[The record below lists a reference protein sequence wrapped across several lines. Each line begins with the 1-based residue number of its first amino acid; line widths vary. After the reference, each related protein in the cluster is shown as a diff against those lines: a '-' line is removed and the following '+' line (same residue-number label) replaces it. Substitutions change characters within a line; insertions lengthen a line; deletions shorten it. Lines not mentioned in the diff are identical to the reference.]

1 VRFIAGFILKF
12 TNWYSV
18 IGVLSFCGLVFCC
31 LFVCVLDMRIQI
43 DWQKEETVSLFDS
56 KHLSLM
62 TCFGEAN
69 ETLGI
74 VSLERE
80 QVMQRLI
87 STENLRV

>member
-1 VRFIAGFILKF
+1 MFCL
-12 TNWYSV
+12 SV
-18 IGVLSFCGLVFCC
+18 VWSSVVC

>member
-1 VRFIAGFILKF
+1 VFCL
-12 TNWYSV
+12 SV
-18 IGVLSFCGLVFCC
+18 VLSSVVC